1 MLIIGQSLQTVECA
15 SAASGTDQVTFLP
28 NSPID
33 SPPPSSKQMVV
44 AEELANPSAGLLP
57 GDFPMA
63 SSLPP
68 KILEKSEKRH
78 VPTRIDTDLGS
89 LSANTPESMIDSPWP
104 LSPLLSGTTAA
115 ESIPSPKGS
124 VPSAPKEE
132 SDPIT
137 LAAVFSQLSVH
148 PTHSLE
154 VPQFL
159 LQQRT
164 PRRLQ
169 TNSQPK
175 LSVRFDDL
183 ATPTNLKQ
191 TPLHSAIPFSPCTP
205 KAMSFTAPWVV
216 SQSLVDGEEIANSL
230 TVAKASKPNLEELTT
245 PVCRAY
251 YFDSLVFPRP
261 SGQEAN
267 LSAYEE
273 DAPMLALQSD
283 CQDSVMIYDR
293 VGERMLEVSA
303 STIPPWSTDLGEE
316 KSGDKQETI
325 AVSGSTEIAISSV
338 AAML

>member
-15 SAASGTDQVTFLP
+15 SAASGTEQVTSLT

-33 SPPPSSKQMVV
+33 SLPLSSEQMVV
-44 AEELANPSAGLLP
+44 AEELANSSASLLP

-68 KILEKSEKRH
+68 KIPEKSEKRH

-124 VPSAPKEE
+124 VPSSPKEE
-132 SDPIT
+132 SDPMT

-191 TPLHSAIPFSPCTP
+191 TLHSAIPFSPCTP

-216 SQSLVDGEEIANSL
+216 SQSLVSGEEIANSL
-230 TVAKASKPNLEELTT
+230 AVAKASKPNLEELTT

-261 SGQEAN
+261 SGQDAN
-267 LSAYEE
+267 PSAYEE

-316 KSGDKQETI
+316 KSGDMQETI
-325 AVSGSTEIAISSV
+325 AVSGSTETAISSV
-338 AAML
+338 AAIL